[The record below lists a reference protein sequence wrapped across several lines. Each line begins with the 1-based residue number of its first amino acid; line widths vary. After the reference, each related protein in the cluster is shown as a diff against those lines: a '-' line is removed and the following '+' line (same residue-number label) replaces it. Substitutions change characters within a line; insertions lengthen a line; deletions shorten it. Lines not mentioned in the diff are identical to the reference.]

1 MLLDELNQSQRE
13 AVLCCDRPSLVI
25 AGAGS
30 GKTRV
35 ITYKIAYLIEQG
47 YEPWSIMALTFT
59 NKAAREMKERIG
71 KLVSEEQA
79 RYLWAGTFHSIFGK
93 ILRYEADYI
102 GFTSDF
108 TIYDTSDSKS
118 LIRTIIK
125 DMHLDEKKYKPSTVL
140 AHISNA
146 KNSLVLP
153 TAYRNSSRLLE
164 HDRAMQMPE
173 ICSIYD
179 EYMQRCKKSNA
190 MDFDDM
196 LVYTWLLFKNNP
208 EIARKY
214 QEKFNYILVD
224 EYQDTNYAQHQIVL
238 LLTNSQQHVC
248 VVGDD
253 AQSIYSFRGAKIDN
267 ILNFQKLYNGV
278 KLFKLEQNYRSTQT
292 IVSAANSLIQHN
304 VQQIRKDVY
313 SKGDVGE
320 PIEVCKAYSEVD
332 EANIVVRK
340 IRNLVTKENLKYKE
354 TAILYRTNAQSRSLE
369 DALRKSNL
377 PYRIYGGTSF
387 YQRKEIKDVIAYFRL
402 VINPNDEEAL
412 KRIINYPNRKI
423 GDVTVGK
430 ILDSASA
437 HDLSVWDVLMHLD
450 LVDVNNATKN
460 RLQEFTNMILS
471 FREVALT
478 QDAYNAGLK
487 IVEES
492 GIRADIFHGSEPEDI
507 SRQENLQE
515 MLDGMASFVQ
525 ERVETGGG
533 YMLTHYLSEVS
544 LLTDMDEDDSEGDNK
559 VTLMTVHAAKG
570 LEFETVFVVGL
581 EEELFPSS
589 MSMESPRQIEE
600 ERRLFYVAMTR
611 AKKHLF
617 LTYARRRMKY
627 GITSD
632 CEPSRFLRDID
643 KRYLK
648 SDKPEMPSF
657 KDIVSRPAFIP
668 QRPRIVPETHR
679 TVLQTPPSNFI
690 KVRKPVTET
699 QPVSATPPSNNGLTV
714 GSVIV
719 HERFGEGVVER
730 LEGSGLDAKA
740 SVRFQNVGTKQL
752 LLRFAKFTLKH

>member
-214 QEKFNYILVD
+214 QEKFKYILVD

-430 ILDSASA
+430 ILDAASA
-437 HDLSVWDVLMHLD
+437 YDLSVWDVLMHLD

-460 RLQEFTNMILS
+460 RLQEFANMILS

-617 LTYARRRMKY
+617 LTFARRRMKY

-643 KRYLK
+643 KRFLK
-648 SDKPEMPSF
+648 SDKPEMPSL

-679 TVLQTPPSNFI
+679 TVIQTPPSNFI

-699 QPVSATPPSNNGLTV
+699 QPVRALM
-714 GSVIV
+714 
-719 HERFGEGVVER
+719 
-730 LEGSGLDAKA
+730 
-740 SVRFQNVGTKQL
+740 
-752 LLRFAKFTLKH
+752 LRQA

>member
-214 QEKFNYILVD
+214 QEKFKYILVD

-430 ILDSASA
+430 ILDAASA

-460 RLQEFTNMILS
+460 RLQEFANMILS

-589 MSMESPRQIEE
+589 MSMDSPRQIEE

-617 LTYARRRMKY
+617 LTFAKRRMKY

-643 KRYLK
+643 KRFLK

-679 TVLQTPPSNFI
+679 TVIQTPPSNFI

-699 QPVSATPPSNNGLTV
+699 QPVSATAPSNNGLTV

>member
-214 QEKFNYILVD
+214 QEKFKYILVD

-460 RLQEFTNMILS
+460 RLQEFANMILS

-492 GIRADIFHGSEPEDI
+492 GLRADIFHGSEPEDI

-617 LTYARRRMKY
+617 LTFAKRRMKY

-643 KRYLK
+643 KRFLK
-648 SDKPEMPSF
+648 SDKPEMPSL

>member
-1 MLLDELNQSQRE
+1 MLLDDLNQSQRD
-13 AVLCCDRPSLVI
+13 AVLCCDCPSLVI

-35 ITYKIAYLIEQG
+35 ITYKIAYLLEQG
-47 YEPWSIMALTFT
+47 YEPWSILALTFT
-59 NKAAREMKERIG
+59 NKAAREMRERIG
-71 KLVSEEQA
+71 KLVNEEQA
-79 RYLWAGTFHSIFGK
+79 RMLWAGTFHSIFGR
-93 ILRYEADYI
+93 ILRYEADRI

-108 TIYDTSDSKS
+108 SIYDTSDSKS
-118 LIRTIIK
+118 LIKTIIK
-125 DMHLDEKKYKPSTVL
+125 DRGYDEKKYKPSAVL

-146 KNSLVLP
+146 KNSLILP
-153 TAYRNSSRLLE
+153 AAYRNSNRLLE
-164 HDRAMQMPE
+164 RDRAQQMPE
-173 ICSIYD
+173 ISNIYE

-196 LVYTWLLFKNNP
+196 LVYTWLLFKDNP
-208 EIARKY
+208 DVAQRY
-214 QEKFNYILVD
+214 QEKFRYILVD

-238 LLTNSQQHVC
+238 LLTNNQQRVC

-313 SKGDVGE
+313 SRGNVGD
-320 PIEVCKAYSEVD
+320 PIEVCKAYSDVD

-340 IRNLVTKENLKYKE
+340 IRNLVAKHNIRYQEI
-354 TAILYRTNAQSRSLE
+354 AVLYRTNAQSRSLE
-369 DALRKSNL
+369 DAFRKQNV

-402 VINPNDEEAL
+402 IVNPYDEEAL

-423 GDVTVGK
+423 GETTLNKVMQ
-430 ILDSASA
+430 AA
-437 HDLSVWDVLMHLD
+437 MANNLSPWEILMHPD
-450 LVDVNNATKN
+450 LVDVNNPTKE
-460 RLQEFTNMILS
+460 RLKSFADMILS
-471 FREVALT
+471 LREIALT
-478 QDAYNAGLK
+478 QDAHSTGLAV
-487 IVEES
+487 VEKS
-492 GIRADIFHGSEPEDI
+492 GIKDDIFRGREPEDL

-515 MLDGMASFVQ
+515 MMDGMATFVQ
-525 ERVETGGG
+525 DRVETDGG

-544 LLTDMDEDDSEGDNK
+544 LLTDMDEDDTEGDNK

-570 LEFETVFVVGL
+570 LEFEAVFVVGL
-581 EEELFPSS
+581 EEELFPSQ
-589 MSMESPRQIEE
+589 MSMDSPRQIEE

-611 AKKHLF
+611 AKQHLF
-617 LTYARRRMKY
+617 LTYAKRRMKY

-632 CEPSRFLRDID
+632 CEPSRFLKDID
-643 KRYLK
+643 NRYLK

-657 KDIVSRPAFIP
+657 KDIVSRPTFIP
-668 QRPRIVPETHR
+668 QRPR
-679 TVLQTPPSNFI
+679 TVAQMPPSNFI
-690 KVRKPVTET
+690 KVRKPVSSP
-699 QPVSATPPSNNGLTV
+699 QPAVAPNSVNGLTV
-714 GSVIV
+714 GTIIV
-719 HERFGEGVVER
+719 HERFGEGVVEK

-740 SVRFQNVGTKQL
+740 CVRFQNVGTKQL
-752 LLRFAKFTLKH
+752 LLRFAKFTVKR

>member
-208 EIARKY
+208 EIALKY
-214 QEKFNYILVD
+214 QEKFKYILVD

-313 SKGDVGE
+313 SKGDVGD
-320 PIEVCKAYSEVD
+320 PIEVCKAFSDVD

-340 IRNLVTKENLKYKE
+340 IRQLVIKENLQYKE
-354 TAILYRTNAQSRSLE
+354 MAILYRTNAQSRSLE
-369 DALRKSNL
+369 DALRKQNL

-430 ILDSASA
+430 ILDAASA
-437 HDLSVWDVLMHLD
+437 YDLSVWDVLMHLD

-460 RLQEFTNMILS
+460 RLQEFANMILS

-643 KRYLK
+643 KRFLK

-679 TVLQTPPSNFI
+679 TVIQTPPSNFI

>member
-1 MLLDELNQSQRE
+1 MQLD
-13 AVLCCDRPSLVI
+13 D
-25 AGAGS
+25 
-30 GKTRV
+30 
-35 ITYKIAYLIEQG
+35 
-47 YEPWSIMALTFT
+47 
-59 NKAAREMKERIG
+59 
-71 KLVSEEQA
+71 
-79 RYLWAGTFHSIFGK
+79 
-93 ILRYEADYI
+93 
-102 GFTSDF
+102 
-108 TIYDTSDSKS
+108 
-118 LIRTIIK
+118 
-125 DMHLDEKKYKPSTVL
+125 KKYKPSTVL
-140 AHISNA
+140 SHISMA

-153 TAYRNSSRLLE
+153 TEYRNSHRLLE
-164 HDRAMQMPE
+164 RDRAQNMPD
-173 ICSIYD
+173 ICNIYE
-179 EYMQRCKKSNA
+179 EYMQRCRKSNA

-196 LVYTWLLFKNNP
+196 LVYTWMLFKNNP
-208 EIARKY
+208 DIAQKY
-214 QEKFNYILVD
+214 QEKFQYILVD

-238 LLTNSQQHVC
+238 LLTNSQQRVC

-278 KLFKLEQNYRSTQT
+278 RLFKLEQNYRSTQT
-292 IVSAANSLIQHN
+292 IVSAANSLIHHN

-313 SKGDVGE
+313 SKGDVGD
-320 PIEVCKAYSEVD
+320 PIEVCKAYSDVD

-340 IRNLVTKENLKYKE
+340 IRQLVTRENLQYRQM
-354 TAILYRTNAQSRSLE
+354 AILYRTNAQSRSLE
-369 DALRKSNL
+369 DALRKQNL

-402 VINPNDEEAL
+402 VVNPYDEEAL

-423 GDVTVGK
+423 GETTINKV
-430 ILDSASA
+430 LSAASA
-437 HDLSVWDVLMHLD
+437 LDISPWEILMHPDTLE
-450 LVDVNNATKN
+450 VNNPTKE
-460 RLQEFTNMILS
+460 RLKSFADMILS
-471 FREVALT
+471 FREIALT
-478 QDAYNAGLK
+478 QDAHNAGLA
-487 IVEES
+487 IVTQS
-492 GIRADIFHGSEPEDI
+492 GIKDDIFRGDDPEDL

-515 MLDGMASFVQ
+515 MVDGMASFVQ

-581 EEELFPSS
+581 EEELFPSQ
-589 MSMESPRQIEE
+589 MSMDSPRQIEE

-632 CEPSRFLRDID
+632 CEPSRFLKDID
-643 KRYLK
+643 KRFLK

-657 KDIVSRPAFIP
+657 KDIVSRPVFTP
-668 QRPRIVPETHR
+668 KPRIVET
-679 TVLQTPPSNFI
+679 QTPPSHFI
-690 KVRKPVTET
+690 KVRKPVSAP
-699 QPVSATPPSNNGLTV
+699 QPSAAAPTSVNGLSV

-752 LLRFAKFTLKH
+752 LLRFAKFVLKH

>member
-13 AVLCCDRPSLVI
+13 AVLCCDHPSLVI

-47 YEPWSIMALTFT
+47 YEPWTIMALTFT

-125 DMHLDEKKYKPSTVL
+125 DMRLDEKKYKPSTVL

-267 ILNFQKLYNGV
+267 ILNYQKLYAGV

-313 SKGDVGE
+313 SKGEIGE

-340 IRNLVTKENLKYKE
+340 IRNLVTKENLNYKE

-430 ILDSASA
+430 ILDSALA

-450 LVDVNNATKN
+450 MVDVNNATKS
-460 RLQEFTNMILS
+460 RLQDFTNMILS

-492 GIRADIFHGSEPEDI
+492 GIRADIFHGSETEDI

-643 KRYLK
+643 KRFLK

-690 KVRKPVTET
+690 KVRKPVAET
-699 QPVSATPPSNNGLTV
+699 QPVNNAPSSINGLTV

>member
-313 SKGDVGE
+313 SKGEIGE

-460 RLQEFTNMILS
+460 RLQEFANMILS

-643 KRYLK
+643 KRFLK
-648 SDKPEMPSF
+648 SDKPEMPSL

-679 TVLQTPPSNFI
+679 TVIQTPPSNFI

>member
-1 MLLDELNQSQRE
+1 MLLDDLNQSQRD
-13 AVLCCDRPSLVI
+13 AVLCCDSPSLVI

-35 ITYKIAYLIEQG
+35 ITYKIAYLLEQG
-47 YEPWSIMALTFT
+47 YEPWSILALTFT
-59 NKAAREMKERIG
+59 NKAAREMRERIG
-71 KLVSEEQA
+71 KLVSEDQA

-93 ILRYEADYI
+93 ILRYESDRI

-118 LIRTIIK
+118 LIRDIIK
-125 DMHLDEKKYKPSTVL
+125 ELKLDDKKYKPGGVL
-140 AHISNA
+140 SHISNA
-146 KNSLVLP
+146 KNSLILP
-153 TAYRNSSRLLE
+153 SVYRNTGRLIE
-164 HDRAMQMPE
+164 RDKAQQMPE
-173 ICSIYD
+173 ISSIYE

-208 EIARKY
+208 DVAQKY
-214 QEKFNYILVD
+214 QDKFKFILVD

-238 LLTNSQQHVC
+238 LLTNNQQHVC

-304 VQQIRKDVY
+304 VQQIPKDVY
-313 SKGDVGE
+313 SNGDVGD
-320 PIEVCKAYSEVD
+320 PIEVSKAYSDVD

-340 IRNLVTKENLKYKE
+340 VRNLVSYKNLRYQE
-354 TAILYRTNAQSRSLE
+354 IAVLYRTNAQSRSLE
-369 DALRKSNL
+369 DAFRKMNL

-402 VINPNDEEAL
+402 IINPYDVEAL

-423 GDVTVGK
+423 GETTMNKVMQAAAVQNITPWEIVK
-430 ILDSASA
+430 QPEL
-437 HDLSVWDVLMHLD
+437 L
-450 LVDVNNATKN
+450 DVNNPTKG
-460 RLQEFTNMILS
+460 RLRDFADMILS
-471 FREVALT
+471 LREIALT
-478 QDAYNAGLK
+478 EDAHNAGIA
-487 IVEES
+487 IVNMS
-492 GIRADIFHGSEPEDI
+492 GIKDDIFRGREPDDI

-525 ERVETGGG
+525 DRVEAGGG
-533 YMLTHYLSEVS
+533 YMLTHYLSEIS

-570 LEFETVFVVGL
+570 LEYEAVFVVGL

-611 AKKHLF
+611 AKKYLV
-617 LTYARRRMKY
+617 LTYAKRRMKY

-643 KRYLK
+643 RRFLK

-657 KDIVSRPAFIP
+657 KDIVSRPAFSSQRPQPRIIP
-668 QRPRIVPETHR
+668 QA
-679 TVLQTPPSNFI
+679 PPTNFI
-690 KVRKPVTET
+690 KVRKPVTESR
-699 QPVSATPPSNNGLTV
+699 PIATSTPSSINGLTI

-740 SVRFQNVGTKQL
+740 CVKFQNVGTKQL
-752 LLRFAKFTLKH
+752 LLRFAKFTIKG

>member
-214 QEKFNYILVD
+214 QEKFKYILVD

-450 LVDVNNATKN
+450 MVDVNNATKN
-460 RLQEFTNMILS
+460 RLQEFANMILS
-471 FREVALT
+471 FREVAFT

-643 KRYLK
+643 KRFLK
-648 SDKPEMPSF
+648 SDKPEMPSL

>member
-1 MLLDELNQSQRE
+1 MLLDDLNQSQRD
-13 AVLCCDRPSLVI
+13 AVLCCDCPSLVI

-35 ITYKIAYLIEQG
+35 ITYKIAYLLEQG
-47 YEPWSIMALTFT
+47 LEPWRILALTFT

-71 KLVSEEQA
+71 KLVNEDQA

-93 ILRYEADYI
+93 ILRYESDYI

-108 TIYDTSDSKS
+108 TIYDTPDSKS
-118 LIRTIIK
+118 LIKSIIR
-125 DMHLDEKKYKPSTVL
+125 DMQLDEKKYKPSSVL
-140 AHISNA
+140 PHISMA
-146 KNSLVLP
+146 KNSLIMP
-153 TAYRNSSRLLE
+153 ADYRKSHRLLE
-164 HDRAMQMPE
+164 RDRAQNMGDL
-173 ICSIYD
+173 CNIYE

-196 LVYTWLLFKNNP
+196 LIYTWKLFKEHP
-208 EIARKY
+208 DIAQKY
-214 QEKFNYILVD
+214 QEKFQYILVD

-238 LLTNSQQHVC
+238 QLTGNHQHVC

-313 SKGDVGE
+313 SKGDVGD
-320 PIEVCKAYSEVD
+320 PIEVCKAYSDVD

-340 IRNLVTKENLKYKE
+340 IRGLIAKNNIKFKE

-369 DALRKSNL
+369 DALRKQNI

-402 VINPNDEEAL
+402 AVNPYDEEAL

-423 GDVTVGK
+423 GETTVGK
-430 ILDSASA
+430 VMQAAAA
-437 HDLSVWDVLMHLD
+437 HDLSPWEILNHPD
-450 LVDVNNATKN
+450 LVEVNNPTKE
-460 RLQEFTNMILS
+460 RLKSFADMMLS
-471 FREVALT
+471 FREVALS
-478 QDAYNAGLK
+478 QDAYNVGLK
-487 IVEES
+487 IVDES
-492 GIRADIFHGSEPEDI
+492 GIRADIFHSSEPEDL

-525 ERVETGGG
+525 ERVEAGGG

-570 LEFETVFVVGL
+570 LEFEAVFVVGL
-581 EEELFPSS
+581 EEELFPSQ
-589 MSMESPRQIEE
+589 MSMDSPRQIEE

-627 GITSD
+627 GVTSD
-632 CEPSRFLRDID
+632 CEPSRFLKDID
-643 KRYLK
+643 KRFLK

-657 KDIVSRPAFIP
+657 KDIVSRPTFIP
-668 QRPRIVPETHR
+668 QRPRVIP
-679 TVLQTPPSNFI
+679 QAPPSNFI
-690 KVRKPVTET
+690 KVRKTVSES
-699 QPVSATPPSNNGLTV
+699 QPSPSVPSSINGLTV

-740 SVRFQNVGTKQL
+740 CVRFQNVGTKQL
-752 LLRFAKFTLKH
+752 LLRFARFTLKH

>member
-71 KLVSEEQA
+71 KLVSEEEA

-214 QEKFNYILVD
+214 QEKFKYILVD

-460 RLQEFTNMILS
+460 RLQEFANMILS

-589 MSMESPRQIEE
+589 MSMDSPRQIEE

-617 LTYARRRMKY
+617 LTFAKRRMKY

-643 KRYLK
+643 KRFLK

-679 TVLQTPPSNFI
+679 TVIQTPPSNFI

-699 QPVSATPPSNNGLTV
+699 QPVSATAPSNNGLTV

>member
-214 QEKFNYILVD
+214 QEKFKYILVD

-460 RLQEFTNMILS
+460 RLQEFANMILS

-643 KRYLK
+643 KRFLK

-679 TVLQTPPSNFI
+679 TVIQTPPSNFI

>member
-1 MLLDELNQSQRE
+1 MLLDDLNNSQRD
-13 AVLCCDRPSLVI
+13 AVLCCDCPSLVI

-35 ITYKIAYLIEQG
+35 ITYKIAYLLEQG

-59 NKAAREMKERIG
+59 NKAAKEMRERIG

-79 RYLWAGTFHSIFGK
+79 RNLWVGTFHSLFGK
-93 ILRYEADYI
+93 ILRYESNYI
-102 GFTSDF
+102 GFTSDY

-125 DMHLDEKKYKPSTVL
+125 DKQLDDKKYKPSTVL
-140 AHISNA
+140 SHISNA

-153 TAYRNSSRLLE
+153 TSYRNSNRLLE
-164 HDRAMQMPE
+164 RDRAQQMPE
-173 ICSIYD
+173 ICSIYE
-179 EYMQRCKKSNA
+179 EYVQRCKKCNA

-196 LVYTWLLFKNNP
+196 LVYTWLLFK
-208 EIARKY
+208 EHADVAQKY
-214 QEKFNYILVD
+214 REKFKYILVD

-238 LLTNSQQHVC
+238 QLSNFQQHIC

-267 ILNFQKLYNGV
+267 ILNFQNLFKDV

-304 VQQIRKDVY
+304 VQQIRKQVY
-313 SKGDVGE
+313 SKLDVGDL
-320 PIEVCKAYSEVD
+320 IEVCKSYSDVD

-340 IRNLVTKENLKYKE
+340 IRSLVSSDNLRYKDI
-354 TAILYRTNAQSRSLE
+354 AILYRTNAQSRSLE
-369 DALRKSNL
+369 DALRKQKV
-377 PYRIYGGTSF
+377 PYKIYGGTSF
-387 YQRKEIKDVIAYFRL
+387 YQRKEIKDVISYFRL
-402 VINPNDEEAL
+402 IVNPNDEEAL

-423 GDVTVGK
+423 GDVTIGR
-430 ILDSASA
+430 ILDAASL
-437 HDLSVWDVLMHLD
+437 HDISVWEVLTHLD
-450 LVDVNNATKN
+450 IVDVNNATKT
-460 RLQEFTNMILS
+460 RLKSFADMILA
-471 FREVALT
+471 FREIALT
-478 QDAYNAGLK
+478 QDAYNAGLF
-487 IVEES
+487 IVKES
-492 GIRADIFHGSEPEDI
+492 GIKDEIFHGSETEDI

-544 LLTDMDEDDSEGDNK
+544 LLTDLDEDESEGDNK

-570 LEFETVFVVGL
+570 LEFEAVFVVGL
-581 EEELFPSS
+581 EEELFPSQ
-589 MSMESPRQIEE
+589 MSMDSPRQIEE

-611 AKKHLF
+611 AKQHLI
-617 LTYARRRMKY
+617 LTYAKRRMKY

-632 CEPSRFLRDID
+632 CEPSRFLKDID
-643 KRYLK
+643 GRFLR

-657 KDIVSRPAFIP
+657 KDIVSRPAYMP
-668 QRPRIVPETHR
+668 QRPRFNS
-679 TVLQTPPSNFI
+679 QTPPSNFI
-690 KVRKPVTET
+690 KVRKPSVE
-699 QPVSATPPSNNGLTV
+699 PKLSNSAPTSINGLTV
-714 GSVIV
+714 GSVII
-719 HERFGEGVVER
+719 HERFGEGVVEK

-740 SVRFQNVGTKQL
+740 CVRFQNVGTKQL
-752 LLRFAKFTLKH
+752 LLRFAKFTLKG

>member
-214 QEKFNYILVD
+214 QEKFKYILVD

-267 ILNFQKLYNGV
+267 ILNFQKLYSGV

-430 ILDSASA
+430 ILDAASA

-460 RLQEFTNMILS
+460 RLQEFANMILS
-471 FREVALT
+471 FREVALS

-643 KRYLK
+643 KRFLK

-679 TVLQTPPSNFI
+679 TVIQTPPSNFI

>member
-153 TAYRNSSRLLE
+153 TAYSNSSRLLE

-214 QEKFNYILVD
+214 QEKFKYILVD

-238 LLTNSQQHVC
+238 LLTNTQQRVC

-423 GDVTVGK
+423 GDVTVWK
-430 ILDSASA
+430 ILDAASA
-437 HDLSVWDVLMHLD
+437 YDLSVWDVLMHLD

-460 RLQEFTNMILS
+460 RLQEFANMILS

-492 GIRADIFHGSEPEDI
+492 GIRADIFHGSEPEDV

-617 LTYARRRMKY
+617 LTFAKRRMKY

-632 CEPSRFLRDID
+632 CEPSRFLKDID
-643 KRYLK
+643 KRFLK

-668 QRPRIVPETHR
+668 QRPRIAPETHR
-679 TVLQTPPSNFI
+679 TVIQTPPSNFI

>member
-1 MLLDELNQSQRE
+1 MLLDDLNQSQRE
-13 AVLCCDRPSLVI
+13 AVLCCDQPSLVI

-35 ITYKIAYLIEQG
+35 ITYKIAYLLEQG
-47 YEPWSIMALTFT
+47 YEPWSILALTFT
-59 NKAAREMKERIG
+59 NKAAREMRERIG
-71 KLVSEEQA
+71 KLVNEEQA
-79 RYLWAGTFHSIFGK
+79 RYLWTGTFHSIFGR
-93 ILRYEADYI
+93 ILRYEADRI

-118 LIRTIIK
+118 LIKTIIK
-125 DMHLDEKKYKPSTVL
+125 DMQLDDKKYKPSAVL
-140 AHISNA
+140 SHISMA
-146 KNSLVLP
+146 KNSLILP
-153 TAYRNSSRLLE
+153 AAYRNSNRLLE
-164 HDRAMQMPE
+164 RDRTQQMPE
-173 ICSIYD
+173 ICTIYE

-196 LVYTWLLFKNNP
+196 LVYTWMLFKNNP
-208 EIARKY
+208 DIAQKY
-214 QEKFNYILVD
+214 QDKFKFILVD

-238 LLTNSQQHVC
+238 LLTNNQQHVC

-267 ILNFQKLYNGV
+267 ILNFQKLYSGV

-313 SKGDVGE
+313 SKGNVGD
-320 PIEVCKAYSEVD
+320 PIEVCKAYSDVD

-340 IRNLVTKENLKYKE
+340 VRNLVTKENLKYNGM
-354 TAILYRTNAQSRSLE
+354 AILYRTNAQSRSFE
-369 DALRKSNL
+369 DALRKQGV

-402 VINPNDEEAL
+402 IVNPYDEEAL

-423 GDVTVGK
+423 GDTTVGK
-430 ILDSASA
+430 VMQAAIA
-437 HDLSVWDVLMHLD
+437 HNLSLWEMLMHPDVL
-450 LVDVNNATKN
+450 DVNNPSKE
-460 RLQEFTNMILS
+460 RLKAFADMILS
-471 FREVALT
+471 LREIALS
-478 QDAYNAGLK
+478 QDAHSVGLA
-487 IVEES
+487 IMEQS
-492 GIRADIFHGSEPEDI
+492 GIKADVFHGTEPEDL

-515 MLDGMASFVQ
+515 MMDGMASFVQ

-559 VTLMTVHAAKG
+559 ITLMTVHAAKG
-570 LEFETVFVVGL
+570 LEFDAVFVVGL

-589 MSMESPRQIEE
+589 MSMESPHQIEE

-611 AKKHLF
+611 ARRHLF
-617 LTYARRRMKY
+617 LTYSKRRMKY

-632 CEPSRFLRDID
+632 CEPSRFLKDID
-643 KRYLK
+643 KRFLK

-657 KDIVSRPAFIP
+657 KDIVSRPSFIP
-668 QRPRIVPETHR
+668 QRPR
-679 TVLQTPPSNFI
+679 TVVQAPPSNFI
-690 KVRKPVTET
+690 KVRKPLSSP
-699 QPVSATPPSNNGLTV
+699 QSVSTASSSVNVLTV
-714 GSVIV
+714 GTVIV

-752 LLRFAKFTLKH
+752 LLRFAKFTVKG

>member
-214 QEKFNYILVD
+214 QEKFKYILVD

-525 ERVETGGG
+525 ERLETGGG

-643 KRYLK
+643 KRFLK
-648 SDKPEMPSF
+648 SDKPEMPSL

-699 QPVSATPPSNNGLTV
+699 QPVNNAPSSINGLTV